1 MPAKK
6 QSQVCIIT
14 VTGIDKVG
22 IIARLA
28 NTMAKANV
36 NIIDVN
42 QKIMGDYFVMTMAID
57 IAKADIAIE
66 KLKKKLDRIGDEMS
80 LKITVQDV
88 TIFKAMHRV

>member
-1 MPAKK
+1 
-6 QSQVCIIT
+6 
-14 VTGIDKVG
+14 
-22 IIARLA
+22 
-28 NTMAKANV
+28 
-36 NIIDVN
+36 
-42 QKIMGDYFVMTMAID
+42 MAID